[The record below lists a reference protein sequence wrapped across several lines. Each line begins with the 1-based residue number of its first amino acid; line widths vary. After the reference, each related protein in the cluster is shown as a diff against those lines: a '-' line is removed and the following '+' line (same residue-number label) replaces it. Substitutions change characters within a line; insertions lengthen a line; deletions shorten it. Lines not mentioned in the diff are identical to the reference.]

1 MTFDH
6 RSDVTPTLNLASRNK
21 PSLHEVKKIITF
33 LPHLSSMK
41 LYLFLDRQWVKK
53 YEKEDEE
60 AIKDQSGCSGG

>member
-6 RSDVTPTLNLASRNK
+6 RSDVTPTLNLASREK
-21 PSLHEVKKIITF
+21 PSLHEEKKNYDVSLF
-33 LPHLSSMK
+33 LLHLSYMK
-41 LYLFLDRQWVKK
+41 LYVQRGKK